1 MEKENKFSLIQFL
14 IKVLQGAL
22 IGLGAVLPGI
32 SGGVLCVVF
41 GIYKTI
47 MEFLADPFRKFKT
60 HVPKLIPIGIG
71 GVIGFLGIANLLS
84 VLLDKYPAPSVC
96 LFIGLIAGML
106 PALFREAG
114 EQGRSKASFVAMG
127 IAMVVVFALLISLKV
142 LSVEITPNFAW
153 YVFCGFCLA
162 LSVIAPGMSF
172 STLLMPLGLYEP
184 FVAGIG
190 HMDFAVLIPGG
201 IGGLATVILFSKA
214 VNTLFEKH
222 YSVAFHAIVG
232 VVIAATI
239 MIVPVE
245 SFTVSIS
252 SAIVNVICLAVG
264 IAAALML
271 DKFNQKYEVEK

>member
-1 MEKENKFSLIQFL
+1 MRFIVKI
-14 IKVLQGAL
+14 LQGAL

-71 GVIGFLGIANLLS
+71 GVIGFLGVANILS
-84 VLLDKYPAPSVC
+84 FLLDKYPAQSVC
-96 LFIGLIAGML
+96 VFIGLIGGML
-106 PALFREAG
+106 PSLFREAG
-114 EQGRSKASFVAMG
+114 EQGRSKASFISMG
-127 IAMVVVFALLISLKV
+127 IAMVLVFALLISLQV
-142 LSVEITPNFAW
+142 FSVQIMPNFLW
-153 YVFCGFCLA
+153 YIFCGCCLA

-190 HMDFAVLIPGG
+190 HLDFGVLIPGG
-201 IGGLATVILFSKA
+201 IGGLATVILFAKA
-214 VNTLFEKH
+214 VDTLFDRH

-239 MIVPVE
+239 MIIPFA
-245 SFTVSIS
+245 SFTASVGSFV
-252 SAIVNVICLAVG
+252 VNVICLVVG
-264 IAAALML
+264 VVAALYL
-271 DKFNQKYEVEK
+271 DRFNQKFADQK